1 MNRQN
6 FLELLT
12 LKISGEL
19 SAPQQQQFDEALASN
34 KEYQLI
40 ADGLLYDAP
49 QEVAEPEQLQ
59 SIWDNIA
66 IAENEPEKKFRYS
79 FPVKYFVRIA
89 VAVVIMISAGI
100 LWQKYHAA
108 TAPTQSLSINAANH
122 KLYQTLDDGTTIYLN
137 NRSVIHYNADFGKA
151 KREISLQGEAF
162 FDVTKNADVPL
173 FIHVGAITI
182 EVKGTAFN
190 VLEHREQKQVEI
202 ALIRGKI
209 EVSGTPGQDKNI
221 PLNPHQKMIV
231 SATSYQILALDTIKQ
246 AATLQWTRDS
256 LVFKK
261 EKLINLVILLER
273 KYQVKIEIH
282 NEKLK
287 LKQFSGVIKNE
298 QLTEALDALKLSY
311 PFNYA
316 ISNKTVII
324 K

>member
-19 SAPQQQQFDEALASN
+19 SAQQQQQFDEALASN
-34 KEYQLI
+34 QEYQHI
-40 ADGLLYDAP
+40 AEGLLYDAP
-49 QEVAEPEQLQ
+49 QEVAELEQLK

-66 IAENEPEKKFRYS
+66 IAENEPEKKLRYS
-79 FPVKYFVRIA
+79 FPVKYIFRIA
-89 VAVVIMISAGI
+89 AALLIIISVGI
-100 LWQKYHAA
+100 VWQKYR
-108 TAPTQSLSINAANH
+108 TTTTPSLCINADNH
-122 KLYQTLDDGTTIYLN
+122 KLYKTLDDGTTICLN
-137 NRSVIHYNADFGKA
+137 NHSVIHYNIDFGKA

-162 FDVTKNADVPL
+162 FDVAKNAAVPL

-190 VLEHREQKQVEI
+190 VLEHKEQKQVEI

-209 EVSGTPGQDKNI
+209 EVSGTPGQDKSI

-231 SATSYQILALDTIKQ
+231 SATSYQILALDTLKQ
-246 AATLQWTRDS
+246 AATLRWTRDS

-261 EKLINLVILLER
+261 EKLVNLVVLLEK
-273 KYQVKIEIH
+273 KYEVKIEIR

-316 ISNKTVII
+316 VSNKTVTI